1 MTKDKRQIF
10 LEQFL
15 GLYGVDKI
23 EITKFDKDK
32 IDGIAIYLDDDD
44 TQEFSWH
51 MTEDKVPSDD
61 LIELI
66 QIIKNN
72 GFNRT
77 DKVTVSPD
85 ELFEKTEWT
94 DRNKFDKTF
103 DELFEVEVKMIDDG
117 EETDSYFMHD

>member
-1 MTKDKRQIF
+1 MTTDNRQKF
-10 LEQFL
+10 LCSYL
-15 GLYGVDKI
+15 GLYGVDNI
-23 EITKFDKDK
+23 EITEFDKAK
-32 IDGIAIYLDDDD
+32 ICGIAIYLDDED
-44 TQEFSWH
+44 TQEFCWH
-51 MTEDKVPSDD
+51 MTEDNVPSDD

-72 GFNRT
+72 EFNRT
-77 DKVTVSPD
+77 DKVIVSAD

-117 EETDSYFMHD
+117 EETDSFFMHD

>member
-1 MTKDKRQIF
+1 MKTDKRQIF

-15 GLYGVDKI
+15 GLYGVDEIKI
-23 EITKFDKDK
+23 TEIDKDK
-32 IDGIAIYLDDDD
+32 INGIAIYLDEDA
-44 TQEFSWH
+44 TQEFSWQ
-51 MTEDKVPSDD
+51 MSEDKVPSDD
-61 LIELI
+61 FIELI

-85 ELFEKTEWT
+85 ELFEKTGWK
-94 DRNKFDKTF
+94 DRNKFDNTF
-103 DELFEVEVKMIDDG
+103 EELFEVEVKMIDDG